1 MLQKAVLIVTIN
13 GDKNGF
19 NSKSAVDKFKTFVK
33 TTYSDKAID
42 LEELKKR
49 FIKSDYVLEIEK
61 QTDTSVDFKITNN
74 HEQELKQKVLSDNEL
89 ALRRSRELL
98 KAKLNMMSNNR
109 TNVSYYK
116 AKASKKVPDEILKEY
131 AKLIKISKIPVP
143 EPSEVLSKPEEYKPL
158 ISSIISG
165 PMMAQLNSSHAHS
178 KYFKLLAK
186 ELGIDTPLPVPTRDF
201 SGEPTNARPVD
212 FGKMIKMA
220 GPIDSADVDTEE
232 ED

>member
-1 MLQKAVLIVTIN
+1 MLQKAVLIVKIN
-13 GDKNGF
+13 GDKTGF
-19 NSKSAVDKFKTFVK
+19 NSKSAVDKFKSHVK
-33 TTYSDKAID
+33 NTKAID
-42 LEELKKR
+42 LEDLKKR
-49 FIKSDYVLEIEK
+49 FIKSDYVLEIES

-74 HEQELKQKVLSDNEL
+74 HEL
-89 ALRRSRELL
+89 ALKRSRELL
-98 KAKLNMMSNNR
+98 RAKLNLMSNNR

-116 AKASKKVPDEILKEY
+116 AKASNKVPDEILKEY

-143 EPSEVLSKPEEYKPL
+143 EPSEVLSKPEEYKSL
-158 ISSIISG
+158 ISSIISS
-165 PMMAQLNSSHAHS
+165 PMMAQLGAAHSHS

-186 ELGIDTPLPVPTRDF
+186 ELGIDTALPVPIRDF
-201 SGEPTNARPVD
+201 SGAPTDARPVD

>member
-33 TTYSDKAID
+33 TTKAID
-42 LEELKKR
+42 LEELKKK

-74 HEQELKQKVLSDNEL
+74 HEL

-165 PMMAQLNSSHAHS
+165 PMMAQLNSSHSHS